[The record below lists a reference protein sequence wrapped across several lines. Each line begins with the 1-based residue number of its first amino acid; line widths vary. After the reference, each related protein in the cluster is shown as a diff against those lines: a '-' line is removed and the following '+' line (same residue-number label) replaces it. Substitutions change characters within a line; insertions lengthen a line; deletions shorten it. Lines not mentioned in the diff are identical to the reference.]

1 MNFGGEEDQPSGP
14 LERYFQ
20 SGLEMY
26 NAGNFAQAEVQFE
39 RALQLNRRHNES
51 LKYLGLAQFNQ
62 GKWHLAIQKLGL
74 YLDADP
80 SSEEILISSGEC
92 CIQLGRYYDA
102 ERFYRKA
109 ISVNQNNAEAY
120 LGLGQVIYRRG
131 VYNEAINVLKKGA
144 QIDPDNT
151 GIMFMLGE
159 AYNNLDKTDMAIECF
174 EKVLSLRQDNSR
186 VYYNL
191 GILYDKKSMPEKASA
206 MYRRA
211 RELSEPQRTPAP
223 TPVVSQPGEGT
234 FFSRSLTLVESGEE
248 ESKIPS
254 LDKARYNKM
263 RRRQAGKKPHKV
275 IERPDVEVD
284 RAGTMDLTK
293 ASLKINEALRII
305 KDSKKS

>member
-1 MNFGGEEDQPSGP
+1 MKYGGGEDQPSGP

-26 NAGNFAQAEVQFE
+26 KAGNHAQAEVQFE

-62 GKWHLAIQKLGL
+62 GKWNLAIQKFGL
-74 YLDADP
+74 FLDTDP
-80 SSEEILISSGEC
+80 SSEEILIGSGEC
-92 CIQLGRYYDA
+92 CMQLSRYYDA

-131 VYNEAINVLKKGA
+131 IYNEAINVLRKGA

-151 GIMFMLGE
+151 AILFMLGE

-174 EKVLSLRQDNSR
+174 ERLLALKQDNSR

-191 GILYDKKSMPEKASA
+191 GILYDKKSMPDKASA
-206 MYRRA
+206 MYRQA
-211 RELSEPQRTPAP
+211 KDLSEPQRTPVHK
-223 TPVVSQPGEGT
+223 PVVTQPGEGT
-234 FFSRSLTLVESGEE
+234 FFSRSLTLVESGEGITE
-248 ESKIPS
+248 GG
-254 LDKARYNKM
+254 LDKSRYDKL
-263 RRRQAGKKPHKV
+263 RRSQAGKQPHKV
-275 IERPDVEVD
+275 IERPEEEIE
-284 RAGTMDLTK
+284 RAGMMDLTK

-305 KDSKKS
+305 KDSKKN